1 LGVYRQWKRW
11 CRFPRYFFDD
21 PQMPGLAERFA
32 QVNTPMVALNS
43 LDDLWAPPASRD
55 AFMAAYGN
63 APYQAR
69 TLDSQAEGLGDIG
82 HMGYFRPAAQRLWD
96 ETLDWFEL
104 RMAERV
110 AA

>member
-1 LGVYRQWKRW
+1 
-11 CRFPRYFFDD
+11 
-21 PQMPGLAERFA
+21 
-32 QVNTPMVALNS
+32 
-43 LDDLWAPPASRD
+43 
-55 AFMAAYGN
+55 MAAYGN